1 MLADFFSIK
10 QIYIACGRTDMRRS
24 IDGLATIVQKKF
36 PISPFQ
42 PTLFLFSGRKHDR
55 LKTNAE
61 KEISYCE
68 MRTIGG
74 FAMSEKIKDNL

>member
-1 MLADFFSIK
+1 
-10 QIYIACGRTDMRRS
+10 
-24 IDGLATIVQKKF
+24 
-36 PISPFQ
+36 
-42 PTLFLFSGRKHDR
+42 LFSGRKHDR